1 MGLSKKF
8 KSFFKKK
15 EEEKSVEES
24 LSKLG
29 IDVVSDKK
37 LEERI
42 RLINDLHEL
51 IESPILSDE
60 PLERIAEL
68 RDRLQWVNRT
78 LKIVAVPYGRAGEQL
93 TYRQAMQG
101 WEILYSVAMDIINTV
116 EAMVKAASQ
125 QEQFEIAMLDSEQA
139 VKQVQE
145 LLDNGNAD
153 AEEIVDSLTE
163 NSEEQVQEFFA
174 TTFKIDVRELE
185 RKLESFLQIEVFP
198 YAFLIMDISYYDKDV
213 APSYTTIVQNFGAPY
228 VSPREPWP
236 APLGKRE
243 EREP

>member
-1 MGLSKKF
+1 MSLSRKF

-125 QEQFEIAMLDSEQA
+125 QEQGQFEVAMLDSEQA

-163 NSEEQVQEFFA
+163 NSEEQEFFA

-213 APSYTTIVQNFGAPY
+213 APSYTTIVQNLAAPY
-228 VSPREPWP
+228 INPREPFP
-236 APLGKRE
+236 QPLGGNSNE
-243 EREP
+243 

>member
-1 MGLSKKF
+1 MSLSKKF

-15 EEEKSVEES
+15 EKEKSVEET

-51 IESPILSDE
+51 IESPILSDD
-60 PLERIAEL
+60 PLERIGEL

-116 EAMVKAASQ
+116 EAMVKAAGEL
-125 QEQFEIAMLDSEQA
+125 EQYETVVLNSEEA
-139 VKQVQE
+139 EKQVQA
-145 LLDNGNAD
+145 LLNNGNAD
-153 AEEIVDSLTE
+153 AEEIVDALME
-163 NSEEQVQEFFA
+163 AEEHEFFA
-174 TTFKIDVRELE
+174 TAFKINVRELE